1 MMEKYIRGLKIQK
14 VTCTVQLSLFLS
26 CDLFEDDNFLLVVFF
41 SVCGGLIPVFLW
53 GMGSQ
58 MVACRSCC
66 YTQACV
72 CFRLLL
78 YRSSPLARA

>member
-41 SVCGGLIPVFLW
+41 FGLWWINSCVFVGNGESNGCMPV
-53 GMGSQ
+53 M
-58 MVACRSCC
+58 
-66 YTQACV
+66 
-72 CFRLLL
+72 LLHTSL
-78 YRSSPLARA
+78 CLF